1 MSILFNPVWLWLTS
15 ISSREPARQCAGFNE
30 FAPLVERNKPQLV
43 ASGIFG
49 SHSTLGDETVLSAL
63 YGRASVSVGQFH
75 YETKGF
81 RPNNDQTHNVY
92 NAFMQYAVTPRFNV
106 QAEVRTRKT
115 EQGDLLLDFDP
126 NNFDPSNRQE

>member
-1 MSILFNPVWLWLTS
+1 M
-15 ISSREPARQCAGFNE
+15 
-30 FAPLVERNKPQLV
+30 

-92 NAFMQYAVTPRFNV
+92 NAFMQFAVTPRFNV

-115 EQGDLLLDFDP
+115 EQGDILIDFDP
-126 NNFDPSNRQE
+126 NNLFSKKPTKIGRGYSTHRSAILVVTTAGFDCFSHVH